1 MQFIRKVYAILTLQ
15 ILLTTALSSI
25 SFFSEPYKRWIQS
38 NQWMMWVSMFG
49 AIGFML
55 LTYWKRKSYV
65 STHALLLDFPGT
77 NSTYSL

>member
-1 MQFIRKVYAILTLQ
+1 MQ
-15 ILLTTALSSI
+15 
-25 SFFSEPYKRWIQS
+25 
-38 NQWMMWVSMFG
+38 
-49 AIGFML
+49 

>member
-25 SFFSEPYKRWIQS
+25 SFFSPSYKRWIQS
-38 NQWMMWVSMFG
+38 NQWMMWVSLFG

-65 STHALLLDFPGT
+65 STH
-77 NSTYSL
+77 SISLARLSGY